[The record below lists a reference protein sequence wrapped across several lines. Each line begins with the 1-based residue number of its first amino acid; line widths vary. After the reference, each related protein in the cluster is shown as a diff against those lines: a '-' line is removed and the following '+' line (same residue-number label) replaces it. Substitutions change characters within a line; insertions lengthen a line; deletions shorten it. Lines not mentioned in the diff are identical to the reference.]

1 MALMTTEAS
10 RIYLIARDGRRLW
23 IWTGFLLLAIVAL
36 VGSLFLPGS
45 TPFVFAWLRVAIM
58 WVLVIGTI
66 FVATQLAGALWGRG
80 WLGFL
85 LMVVPPF
92 IGLVT
97 GPVALEVATWRRLR
111 SLGVRCGVFGVGAKV
126 LEALADQARR
136 STGESS
142 IVFPTREVRAF
153 QMATAFN
160 GQFSW
165 ACILI
170 ASLVGQVLVER
181 GLAGYSD
188 AWVTKVV
195 LSVVLSGA
203 TLAALVLTTVYT
215 SRLASAANRSW
226 STALVI
232 PAGPWFFVTWFF
244 GTAGWTSGATPADAP
259 IGWSPAAFWAGLLL
273 WGGASLAVLA
283 MTRIGAWLSMRREGV
298 SLNPAMVSAN
308 ERARLREAA
317 KRSLDALEQGRLAP
331 ETHR

>member
-126 LEALADQARR
+126 HGGIFDR
-136 STGESS
+136 
-142 IVFPTREVRAF
+142 VP
-153 QMATAFN
+153 
-160 GQFSW
+160 
-165 ACILI
+165 
-170 ASLVGQVLVER
+170 
-181 GLAGYSD
+181 D
-188 AWVTKVV
+188 
-195 LSVVLSGA
+195 
-203 TLAALVLTTVYT
+203 
-215 SRLASAANRSW
+215 
-226 STALVI
+226 
-232 PAGPWFFVTWFF
+232 P
-244 GTAGWTSGATPADAP
+244 
-259 IGWSPAAFWAGLLL
+259 
-273 WGGASLAVLA
+273 GGARLPDGDGVQRAVQLGMHPDRVPRRA
-283 MTRIGAWLSMRREGV
+283 GAR
-298 SLNPAMVSAN
+298 
-308 ERARLREAA
+308 
-317 KRSLDALEQGRLAP
+317 
-331 ETHR
+331 